1 MVVRAIREGV
11 GTDMFVKK
19 FKKKCGVRGCK
30 NVSDVFIIS
39 RRREMG
45 NTVAMCRECMI
56 DALKSTES
64 YKEEVK
70 VKSIPRPL
78 FPHPELDNKEV
89 TISSVADNIEEPNSP
104 EVIEEATEDV
114 PISVTEDTVTMNFD
128 DIKATT
134 PNTKTKTTA
143 NARKNSSK
151 NK

>member
-64 YKEEVK
+64 YLEPVK
-70 VKSIPRPL
+70 VKKEPAPL
-78 FPHPELDNKEV
+78 FPHPELDKV
-89 TISSVADNIEEPNSP
+89 TISSVADEEPEP
-104 EVIEEATEDV
+104 KEVIEEATEEF
-114 PISVTEDTVTMNFD
+114 PISVAEDTVTADLFSSE
-128 DIKATT
+128 
-134 PNTKTKTTA
+134 KTTA
-143 NARKNSSK
+143 PIPSKKTPPKKTGKSSK
-151 NK
+151 KKK